1 LDLVELDHGQL
12 SDLRKHVIMAGDMPY
27 IIDFESASQNR
38 APKNV
43 TTAAQYLLIGGRCA
57 PYVKRL
63 LGIKSHEPVLE
74 ALKRYKKDRSDENYV
89 RLLKTLGI
97 LI

>member
-1 LDLVELDHGQL
+1 
-12 SDLRKHVIMAGDMPY
+12 MAGDMPY

-43 TTAAQYLLIGGRCA
+43 TTAAQYLFIGGRCA
-57 PYVKRL
+57 PLVKRL

-74 ALKRYKKDRSDENYV
+74 ALKKYKKDRSDENYV
-89 RLLKTLGI
+89 RLLKTFGV